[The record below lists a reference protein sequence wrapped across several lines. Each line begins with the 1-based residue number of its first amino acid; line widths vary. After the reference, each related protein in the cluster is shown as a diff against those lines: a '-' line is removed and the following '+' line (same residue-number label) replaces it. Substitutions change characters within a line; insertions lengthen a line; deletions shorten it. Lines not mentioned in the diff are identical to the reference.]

1 MAPILTLT
9 LNPALDIH
17 TSVPELIPTD
27 KMRCSTARYDP
38 GGGGVNVARA
48 VVALGGTAEAII
60 TSGSYSGAHIRTMLG
75 KDGIAVH
82 AVTIANPTRESF
94 TVTEEWTGQQYKFVL
109 PGPHLTSGEE
119 KRCLQAVTRCASGAD
134 YLVVSGSVPP
144 GCSDSI
150 FAGLARIAEK
160 YACRLIV
167 DTAGPT
173 LKLVSGA
180 YLIKPSLRELRECVG
195 NSLIDRASQV
205 AAARDLIDAGV
216 SEIVVISYGSNGA
229 MVVTVEEAMD
239 VASIHVPGGSGVG
252 AGDNMVAAITYALDQ
267 GWSLID
273 AVRFGTAAGAAT
285 LLTPGTQ
292 PCRRVDVD
300 RLLQQSPPR

>member
-17 TSVPELIPTD
+17 TSVAQLVPTD
-27 KMRCSTARYDP
+27 KMRCATARYDA

-48 VVALGGTAEAII
+48 VVALGGTAEAVI
-60 TSGSYSGAHIRTMLG
+60 TSGSYSGAQIRAMLG
-75 KDGIAVH
+75 NEGIAAH
-82 AVTIANPTRESF
+82 AVTIADSTRESF
-94 TVTEEWTGQQYKFVL
+94 TVTEEWTGQQYRFVL
-109 PGPHLTSGEE
+109 PGPHLTTAEE
-119 KRCLQAVTRCASGAD
+119 KRCLQAVARCAFGAD
-134 YLVVSGSVPP
+134 YLVVSGSLPP
-144 GCSDSI
+144 GGSDDI
-150 FAGLARIAEK
+150 FVCLARIAEK
-160 YACRLIV
+160 HDCRLIV
-167 DTAGPT
+167 DTAGPA

-195 NSLIDRASQV
+195 NSLIDKASQV
-205 AAARDLIDAGV
+205 AAARDLIEAGV

-229 MVVTVEEAMD
+229 MVVTVEQATD
-239 VASIHVPGGSGVG
+239 VASFRVPEGSGVG

-267 GWSLID
+267 GWELID

-300 RLLQQSPPR
+300 RLYQPSPR